1 MRNIFFV
8 DSENVGDSWLDLL
21 DHLGDNDLILVF
33 YTDRSPHMSYTNLIR
48 LKHSTV
54 DPEFIRC
61 ENGTENALDFQLT
74 TYLGFLASK
83 NPTDHLIIISKD
95 KGFDAVIHFW
105 TERGYQV
112 ARNTPSMFHTL
123 SEPENEPE
131 GTVNPESALSS
142 SADNTDSVLK
152 QPTLTEAQKQ
162 QLDTLLACTGKE
174 DLSAVHNILRSI
186 YGQETGCF
194 LYNQVKK
201 GSYEITTVNWQ
212 KKTKYRKYL
221 HIVYSNAGIKLND
234 DFFRKLYPQRADLKS
249 IHNLFISKYGQK
261 QGTAYYRIYKNHAEY
276 LKKTF

>member
-54 DPEFIRC
+54 DPEFIHC

-83 NPTDHLIIISKD
+83 NPKDHLVIVSKD

-123 SEPENEPE
+123 SEPESEPE
-131 GTVNPESALSS
+131 GTVKPKSVSS
-142 SADNTDSVLK
+142 PADNTDSDLK
-152 QPTLTEAQKQ
+152 QPTLTEEQKQ
-162 QLDTLLACTGKE
+162 QLDTLLACTGKA

-186 YGQETGCF
+186 YGQETGGF

-201 GSYEITTVNWQ
+201 ASYEIATVNWQ

-221 HIVYSNAGIKLND
+221 HIVYSNAGAKLND

-261 QGTAYYRIYKNHAEY
+261 QGTTYYRIYKNHAEY